1 MQNILD
7 PESVGVSNLSFAL
20 RFILCMIV
28 LRISILV
35 IYKRSKVKKNL
46 KTTLDKSWSSATLI
60 DDTETVK
67 QNLLEKLNHTND
79 LDEFLDTELELEAL
93 KYKSL

>member
-1 MQNILD
+1 
-7 PESVGVSNLSFAL
+7 
-20 RFILCMIV
+20 MIV